1 MVFVLHPMRIYDMSP
16 HLYRIKRHALY
27 FIQCTAIVE
36 GLDYDNLSVLDP
48 FGKSTPCYSLK
59 TRDIAGF

>member
-1 MVFVLHPMRIYDMSP
+1 MSP

-36 GLDYDNLSVLDP
+36 GLDYDNLSVWVP
-48 FGKSTPCYSLK
+48 FGKSMSYYALK
-59 TRDIAGF
+59 ARDITGFF